1 MGGRRAKG
9 AMLAR
14 LAALGSSAIS
24 TGPPILAALRS
35 GMGGLLEH
43 PAHQYAIRSS
53 VVPGVPAILLA
64 NHGVLVFHRT
74 PDLKREVDD
83 IMVDVIRSAAHLNK
97 A

>member
-35 GMGGLLEH
+35 AWAASSNTPPTNTPSDPQLSLAFPRYCWPTTEFWCSTGL
-43 PAHQYAIRSS
+43 PI
-53 VVPGVPAILLA
+53 
-64 NHGVLVFHRT
+64 
-74 PDLKREVDD
+74 
-83 IMVDVIRSAAHLNK
+83 
-97 A
+97 